1 MKIRS
6 QLYLLCLIV
15 SLPLSSE
22 SIDYDNILPGLKS
35 LGERGRKLSA
45 ETKAKR
51 EGYSQV
57 VKVSDGD
64 TITVLTNDKK
74 QLTIRLEGIDAP
86 EMRQA
91 FGSKSK
97 SFLDAL
103 LKANQYKVKVHAT
116 GKDRYQR
123 TIANLY
129 VGQNK
134 CVNLIMVRNGFAWHY
149 KRYSKDAALALAELK
164 ARNEKI
170 GIWSM
175 PNPQA
180 PWEYRS
186 NKRSGASTKDVTG
199 IRIQHVAIALFPL
212 RIFHFFHLSRVQGN
226 GYIRA
231 VPLYVNYP
239 PLPPKISGESNEF
252 YSALSLDIGEFIVT
266 TIVTLA

>member
-1 MKIRS
+1 MFSLLILYMKITP

-15 SLPLSSE
+15 SLLLSSW
-22 SIDYDNILPGLKS
+22 G
-35 LGERGRKLSA
+35 A
-45 ETKAKR
+45 EPSN
-51 EGYSQV
+51 EYSQV

-74 QLTIRLEGIDAP
+74 QLKIRLEGIDAP
-86 EMRQA
+86 ETKQD

-103 LKANQYKVKVHAT
+103 LKTNQYQVKVHAT

-123 TIANLY
+123 TIAKLY
-129 VGQNK
+129 VEQNK

-149 KRYSKDAALALAELK
+149 KRYSKDAALAQAELK

-186 NKRSGASTKDVTG
+186 NKRSGASIK
-199 IRIQHVAIALFPL
+199 
-212 RIFHFFHLSRVQGN
+212 
-226 GYIRA
+226 A
-231 VPLYVNYP
+231 VNN
-239 PLPPKISGESNEF
+239 K
-252 YSALSLDIGEFIVT
+252 
-266 TIVTLA
+266 